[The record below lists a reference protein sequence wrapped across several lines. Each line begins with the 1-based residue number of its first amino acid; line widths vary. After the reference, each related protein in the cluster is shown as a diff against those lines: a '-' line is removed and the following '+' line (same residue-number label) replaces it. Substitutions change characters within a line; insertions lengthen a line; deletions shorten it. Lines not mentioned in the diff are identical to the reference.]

1 MNELIDAFRESV
13 AQSGIQLDLS
23 PQYIILCL
31 LTAGLCAAVIALVYR
46 FFYRGS
52 CYSANFTILI
62 VMSTLATTFAL
73 MTISANLVLSLGMVG
88 ALSIVRFRAAIKDP
102 LDVGFL
108 YWAIVVG
115 IACGAGLF
123 TYSILCTLFIAV
135 VYIVLSLIKSGVHS
149 YLLVLCYDPSAK
161 DAVDR
166 TLAEINCR
174 KKTKSLT
181 HTKGHE
187 ELTVQLKLNKE
198 DNTIADRFDSIPGVT
213 SAMMVE
219 YTGDI

>member
-1 MNELIDAFRESV
+1 MKELIDAFRESV

-31 LTAGLCAAVIALVYR
+31 LTAGVCAAVIALVYR

-52 CYSANFTILI
+52 CYSANFTILFVI
-62 VMSTLATTFAL
+62 STLVTTFAL

-108 YWAIVVG
+108 FWAIVVG

-135 VYIVLSLIKSGVHS
+135 VYIAMTLVKSGVHS
-149 YLLVLCYDPSAK
+149 YLLVLCYDSSAK
-161 DAVDR
+161 IAVDK
-166 TLAEINCR
+166 TLEELKCR
-174 KKTKSLT
+174 KKVKSLT
-181 HTKGHE
+181 HAKGHE

-198 DNTIADRFDSIPGVT
+198 DNSIAERFDAIAGVS